1 MAEAREVSGGI
12 RSMALHKEALA
23 VPIGSAV
30 PLPGADYYS
39 LVDAIVE
46 VAEEIIRPRG
56 RVIDLAIENGDLGSV
71 LLRRHWDLCP
81 HVAICSSQ
89 DAAMDALDKHRL
101 EVHLGMLDIRELDLE
116 ERFPE
121 VHADMIIAPGCLS
134 GMSRPRM
141 EDVLVKCRH
150 QLGKEGALVVVEWS
164 GLADGTLSE
173 NWETVLE
180 ENGFSRVEM
189 IWNSEGRAAWMARK

>member
-23 VPIGSAV
+23 VPMGSAV
-30 PLPGADYYS
+30 PLSGADYYS
-39 LVDAIVE
+39 LIDAIVE
-46 VAEEIIRPRG
+46 IGEEVIRPCG
-56 RVIDLAIENGDLGSV
+56 RVIDLAMENGDLGSV
-71 LLRRHWDLCP
+71 LLRKHWDLNS

-116 ERFPE
+116 VGFPE

-134 GMSRPRM
+134 MMSRHRM
-141 EDVLVKCRH
+141 EDVLMKCRR
-150 QLGKEGALVVVEWS
+150 QIGREGALVIVEWS
-164 GLADGTLSE
+164 GLADGTLGE
-173 NWETVLE
+173 NWETILE

-189 IWNSEGRAAWMARK
+189 VWNSEGRAAWMARR